1 MPKQKRQDRNLA
13 GILTGATNSFWK
25 ANPDLASQ
33 LAQANIKPQQDR
45 PDALGGQGKT
55 QEGMVKTAGPLFVR
69 IIRRGKRK
77 LDYSNLVGGCK
88 QVEDAI
94 AEDLLGLKG
103 DSEEDGII
111 FRHEQEISK
120 ETTDTLIEIFS
131 CNP

>member
-1 MPKQKRQDRNLA
+1 MQKRKQRDRNLA
-13 GILTGATNSFWK
+13 GILAGATDSFWK

-33 LAQANIKPQQDR
+33 LAQANTKPEQNR
-45 PDALGGQGKT
+45 PNALGSQGEAQK
-55 QEGMVKTAGPLFVR
+55 GMVKAAGPFFVR
-69 IIRRGKRK
+69 ITRRGRRK

-88 QVEDAI
+88 QIEDAI

-120 ETTDTLIEIFS
+120 DTTDTLMEIFS
-131 CNP
+131 YNP